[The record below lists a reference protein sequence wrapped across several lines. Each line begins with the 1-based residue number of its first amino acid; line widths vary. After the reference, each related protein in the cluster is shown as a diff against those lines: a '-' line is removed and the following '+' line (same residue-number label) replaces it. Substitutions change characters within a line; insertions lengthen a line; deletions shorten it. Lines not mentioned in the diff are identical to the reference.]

1 MKDTFEANL
10 ESSRKN
16 EAAAKQAFAELKTA
30 KTQEI
35 EAGQAQVDS
44 KKQTLADTQEKLAT
58 DRQDLENTK
67 NSRAADDE

>member
-10 ESSRKN
+10 KSSQDAEK
-16 EAAAKQAFAELKTA
+16 AAKAAFADLKTA

-44 KKQTLADTQEKLAT
+44 KKQVWPRSVANWGIIY
-58 DRQDLENTK
+58 LE
-67 NSRAADDE
+67 RICI